1 MNNYLHRLAE
11 DKFYKINKTF
21 PVVLVCGPRQVGKTT
36 MLKELSNN
44 DNRTYVTLD
53 DLDIRTLANNDPK
66 LFFQKYKTPI
76 LIDEIQYAPNL
87 FSYIKIMAD
96 EHQIP
101 GEFWLTGSQSYK
113 IMKNVTETLA
123 GRIGIINMYSLTYNE
138 SIQNFHTISVKF
150 DFGSLSNI
158 NNPPKIDIN
167 SAFNYIYNGGMP
179 KVVSSN
185 EISRSTYFSSY
196 INSYLMRDVMEFG
209 KISDTVRFNKFLSA
223 CASQVANTVNYA
235 NLALAADISQPTA
248 KEWLEILQ
256 GMGIVYLIEPY
267 FNNTLKRL
275 TKTPKLYFYDTGLCS
290 YLARI
295 PSAESLSVSSFAGA
309 YFENFVMNQ
318 FVIKYQLLEYAPN
331 IYFYRDSDKNEID
344 IILED
349 FDGVTP
355 LEIKL
360 TANPNTHD
368 LAKFKILDNL
378 KIKVKPGGII
388 CLIDS
393 LFPSQNNNSLIPVS
407 LI

>member
-1 MNNYLHRLAE
+1 MKNYLHRLAE
-11 DKFYKINKTF
+11 KKFENINKTF

-36 MLKELSNN
+36 MLKHLSENE
-44 DNRTYVTLD
+44 NRTYVTLD
-53 DLDIRTLANNDPK
+53 DLNARTLANNDPK
-66 LFFQKYKTPI
+66 LFFQMYNPPI

-96 EHQIP
+96 EHQTA

-113 IMKNVTETLA
+113 IMKNVSETLA
-123 GRIGIINMYSLTYNE
+123 GRIGILNMYPLTYSE
-138 SIQNFHTISVKF
+138 LTQNMHETPTQF
-150 DFGSLSNI
+150 DFETLA
-158 NNPPKIDIN
+158 KIKNVPELDIKET
-167 SAFNYIYNGGMP
+167 FNFIFNGGMP
-179 KVVSSN
+179 KPATETEV
-185 EISRSTYFSSY
+185 SRSTYFSSY

-209 KISDTVRFNKFLSA
+209 KVSDTVRFNKFLSA

-256 GMGIVYLIEPY
+256 GMGIIYLVQPY
-267 FNNTLKRL
+267 FNNSLKRL

-290 YLARI
+290 FLAKI

-309 YFENFVMNQ
+309 YFENFVVNH
-318 FVIKYQLLEYAPN
+318 FAIKYPLLEYAPN
-331 IYFYRDSDKNEID
+331 LYFYRDSDKNEID

-349 FDGVTP
+349 FDGITP

-360 TANPNTHD
+360 TANPNPHD
-368 LAKFKILDNL
+368 ISKFKILNNL
-378 KIKVKPGGII
+378 NINIKAGGII
-388 CLIDS
+388 CLIDN
-393 LFPSQNNNSLIPVS
+393 LYPSTENHSLIPVS